1 MLLYALVAAAIAVVV
16 FLIAGKAALRALR
29 VFVRSFWPHS

>member
-1 MLLYALVAAAIAVVV
+1 MLWYALVTIAIAIVV
-16 FLIAGKAALRALR
+16 FLIAGKSALRALR